1 MTAIVTNSTTRS
13 RPAARSVQAS
23 VPIHD
28 ALQQIR
34 LLAWRALVKMR
45 RNPEQLVDVTA
56 MPILLT
62 VMFGFMF
69 AGAISGSRASYLPI
83 LIPGIIAQSI
93 ISGCVGAG
101 VQLRE
106 DMDKGVSNRF
116 RSLPIVRIA
125 PLAGPMMAD
134 LARYAIATSVTLTVG
149 ILMGYRPGG
158 GVPGVAAGMVLAVI
172 TGWSLA
178 WIFLWIGTRVKSAGA
193 VQGMSMMVMFP
204 LAFLSN
210 AFVPVD
216 TLPGWLQV
224 VTRVNPVSYVVSALR
239 DLMNRGAL
247 TAQVGWALLG
257 CVTVTA
263 IFIPLAVRSYSRR
276 I

>member
-28 ALQQIR
+28 ALKQIR

-69 AGAISGSRASYLPI
+69 AGAVSGSRASYLPI
-83 LIPGIIAQSI
+83 LIPGVIAQSI
-93 ISGCVGAG
+93 VSACVAAG

-106 DMDKGVSNRF
+106 DLDKGVSNRF
-116 RSLPIVRIA
+116 RSLPIARIA
-125 PLAGPMMAD
+125 SLAGPMMAD

-178 WIFLWIGTRVKSAGA
+178 WIFLWIGTRVGSAGA

-216 TLPGWLQV
+216 TLPGWLQT
-224 VTRVNPVSYVVSALR
+224 VTRVNPVSYVVSAPVSYTHLR
-239 DLMNRGAL
+239 AHE
-247 TAQVGWALLG
+247 
-257 CVTVTA
+257 TV
-263 IFIPLAVRSYSRR
+263 L
-276 I
+276 